1 MAAGE
6 RLLGER
12 FELHEELGRG
22 GMGVVWRATDNLLG
36 RQVAVKQLTAGGGGT
51 LRLETAAQDQ
61 LLREARAAAKLSH
74 PGAVTIHD
82 VVRHEDG
89 IVIVMEL
96 IQAPTLARLIAD
108 GPLTSKRAA
117 ALGAQLA
124 EVLETAH
131 TVGIIHRDVKPDNV
145 MVLEGDRV
153 KLADF
158 GIARLADEVS
168 GTMSV
173 LGTPAYMSPE
183 QLRGSP
189 LPATDL
195 WALGATLFCAV
206 EGVGPFARPAAMES
220 VAAVLTDAPLAARR
234 AEPALAA
241 LIGELLNKEP
251 ERRPDAAA
259 VRRRLQEI
267 AEGRT
272 TEPAGPGT
280 SQTRTSPTAPTTAL
294 AELPVPAATRVLS
307 VTPPDAPSSA
317 GSAEPSTSPP
327 RQQRSVLAALVGIGA
342 VALWVLSWFRLEA
355 HTALTA
361 PGVLLYAT
369 RPFVTW
375 QIDAFHA
382 ADGTVG
388 NGAAVAPVAA
398 GFPFEDGALTVLL
411 VLTHLPFLALLFAS
425 FLMLSSDRHA
435 RWAGLLTGSAVMWG
449 SAGLAVAHA
458 HDSGLNP
465 VEPAWLD
472 STPYL
477 LAALA
482 GVLAVLPVLR
492 PGLMTVTRQ
501 RGYLVGGGVVA
512 VVGTVCVGL
521 AAPGG
526 AARVVAVV
534 GSLAT
539 LLAAGV
545 QQRHAFAAALAGGW
559 ALGVAAPLTLGI
571 AVALQEP
578 DTYARLGSVPKT
590 MSAVDL
596 VLLVTAVVTAAV
608 AAIVRASRTPR
619 ETALPG

>member
-36 RQVAVKQLTAGGGGT
+36 RQVAVKQVTAGGGGT
-51 LRLETAAQDQ
+51 SRFETAAQDQ

-220 VAAVLTDAPLAARR
+220 VAAVLTDAAPAARR

-251 ERRPDAAA
+251 QRRPDAAA
-259 VRRRLQEI
+259 VRRRLREI
-267 AEGRT
+267 AEGRI
-272 TEPAGPGT
+272 TEPARPGT
-280 SQTRTSPTAPTTAL
+280 SRTRTSPTAPTTAL
-294 AELPVPAATRVLS
+294 AELPAPAATRVLS
-307 VTPPDAPSSA
+307 PTPPDAPSSAGSA

-327 RQQRSVLAALVGIGA
+327 RQRRSVLAPLVGIGA

-355 HTALTA
+355 HTALTP

-382 ADGTVG
+382 ADG
-388 NGAAVAPVAA
+388 AVAPVAA

-411 VLTHLPFLALLFAS
+411 VLTHLPFLALLFVS

-449 SAGLAVAHA
+449 SAGLAVADV

-482 GVLAVLPVLR
+482 GLLAVLPVLR
-492 PGLMTVTRQ
+492 PGLLTVTRQ

-521 AAPGG
+521 AMPGG

-534 GSLAT
+534 GSLTT

-578 DTYARLGSVPKT
+578 DMYARLEGVPKT
-590 MSAVDL
+590 MSAGDL
-596 VLLVTAVVTAAV
+596 VPLVTAVVTAAV
-608 AAIVRASRTPR
+608 AAIVRASRAAR